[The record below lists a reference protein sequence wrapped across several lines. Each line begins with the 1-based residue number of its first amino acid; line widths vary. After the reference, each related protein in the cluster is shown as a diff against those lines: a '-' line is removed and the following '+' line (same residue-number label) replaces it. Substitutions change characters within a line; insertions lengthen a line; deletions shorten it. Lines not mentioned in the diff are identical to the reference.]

1 MQIHEL
7 DTYIGTPSANDYL
20 AIDDGTET
28 MKVPATDLGVNVQMT
43 QAEAEAGTET
53 SPRVVA
59 PSIFKTAVQAI
70 VSAITNVFVSMTD
83 PKYILDVTVNSS
95 TGRATA
101 GEDMDLYNALVDLGW
116 VSDVIETE

>member
-7 DTYIGTPSANDYL
+7 DTYMGTPSANDYL

-28 MKVPATDLGVNVQMT
+28 MKVPATNLGVSVQMT

-53 SPRVVA
+53 SARVVA
-59 PSIFKTAVQAI
+59 PSIFKAAVQAI
-70 VSAITNVFVSMTD
+70 ASAITNVFVSMTD
-83 PKYILDVTVNSS
+83 PKYILDVTVNAS
-95 TGRATA
+95 TGYATA
-101 GEDMDLYNALVDLGW
+101 GDDMDLYNALVDLGW

>member
-7 DTYIGTPSANDYL
+7 NSFVGTPSATDYL

-28 MKVPATDLGVNVQMT
+28 NKVPATALGVSTQMT
-43 QAEAEAGTET
+43 QAEAVAGTET
-53 SPRVVA
+53 SARVVA

-70 VSAITNVFVSMTD
+70 ASAITNVFVSMTD